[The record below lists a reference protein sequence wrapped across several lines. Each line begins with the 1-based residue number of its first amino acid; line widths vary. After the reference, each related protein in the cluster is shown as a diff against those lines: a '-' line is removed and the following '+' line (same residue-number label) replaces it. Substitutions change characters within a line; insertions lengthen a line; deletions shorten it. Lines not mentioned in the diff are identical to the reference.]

1 MASLKATTLALLN
14 ADTALVTIFTGG
26 FFDADGLPN
35 NGLTF
40 DTISKEANGVTI
52 KPTGV
57 LRWRARNPVRGPN
70 YAVRRFVEIYLYDD
84 PVHGRENIDY
94 AMRRIF
100 ELLHQKYI
108 SGTSNEGFAYFV
120 WAGDMDEMPN
130 DDKDDVLM
138 ANMGRSRYQ
147 VDMTRKPIS

>member
-1 MASLKATTLALLN
+1 MATLKAAALALLTG
-14 ADTALVTIFTGG
+14 DTALGIKFTGG

-35 NGLTF
+35 DGLTL
-40 DTISKEANGVTI
+40 DTIAKEANGVTI

-57 LRWRARNPVRGPN
+57 LRWREANPVAGPN

-84 PVHGRENIDY
+84 VSHGRENIDY
-94 AMRRIF
+94 GKRRIW
-100 ELLHQKYI
+100 ELLHKKYL

-120 WAGDMDEMPN
+120 WVGDLGEVPN
-130 DDKDDVLM
+130 NDRDDVLM

-147 VDMTRKPIS
+147 VDMTRKNS